1 MFEWSKAIMEKI
13 ENGKQLEEQEL
24 RTVEIALRIYDVYEQ
39 ALDEGLSCTEEN
51 FLELKHRI

>member
-1 MFEWSKAIMEKI
+1 MNKI

-24 RTVEIALRIYDVYEQ
+24 RTVEIALRIYDEQ